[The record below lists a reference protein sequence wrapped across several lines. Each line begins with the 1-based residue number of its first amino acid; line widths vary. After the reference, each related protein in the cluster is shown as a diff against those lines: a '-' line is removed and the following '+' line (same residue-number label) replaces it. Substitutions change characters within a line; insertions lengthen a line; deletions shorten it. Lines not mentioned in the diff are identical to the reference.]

1 MLNEVHESHHYYKD
15 HFVDNF
21 TPDKPRKFMSVVRKE
36 MLLLRS
42 SLPPGIFIRGF
53 ENAMVSL
60 YIVMVMMMFDN
71 GGDNGD
77 DGVGGDDHD
86 DDGSDNS
93 CGGDGDIGDDD
104 VGDDGDDNGDSVVTM
119 FFFYRN
125 CSPSLSWVPKTLPM
139 KVESFCLISNYH
151 LTTLPPLPWCS
162 SFP

>member
-53 ENAMVSL
+53 ENAMVSQ
-60 YIVMVMMMFDN
+60 YMV
-71 GGDNGD
+71 D
-77 DGVGGDDHD
+77 D
-86 DDGSDNS
+86 
-93 CGGDGDIGDDD
+93 DDD
-104 VGDDGDDNGDSVVTM
+104 VGDVDNGSDSGCDCGYFDVIFVQFPPLVTM

-125 CSPSLSWVPKTLPM
+125 CSLSLSWVPKTLPM